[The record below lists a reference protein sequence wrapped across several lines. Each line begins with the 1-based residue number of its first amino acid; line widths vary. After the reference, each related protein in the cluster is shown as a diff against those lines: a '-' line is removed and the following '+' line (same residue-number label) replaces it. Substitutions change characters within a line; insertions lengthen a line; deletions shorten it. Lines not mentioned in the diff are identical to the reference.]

1 VECKTAQITRWAMTL
16 IRQMLEI
23 ELIWIGQLGL
33 DISYMEGMYMKPVW
47 SAKLLRSYD
56 TNLTNMKN

>member
-1 VECKTAQITRWAMTL
+1 MTL

-47 SAKLLRSYD
+47 SAKLLRSYRHQSD
-56 TNLTNMKN
+56 KHEKLKRRE